1 VFGGWGSDMGRR
13 TDPITYRA
21 LSSMVPRVQVTGVGE
36 VGCVIDEISNL
47 FEPTNAGTRVSN
59 TVANGHS

>member
-1 VFGGWGSDMGRR
+1 MGRR
-13 TDPITYRA
+13 TDPIA
-21 LSSMVPRVQVTGVGE
+21 CQVLSSMVPRVQVTGVGE
-36 VGCVIDEISNL
+36 AGCVIDEISSL

>member
-1 VFGGWGSDMGRR
+1 
-13 TDPITYRA
+13 
-21 LSSMVPRVQVTGVGE
+21 MVPRVQVTGVGE